1 MFIGPMHLSFA
12 QTDEPQAVQ
21 WFIEAMSS
29 DDGSAML
36 VNGQVVNVIVADD
49 VNRGNSGPVEI
60 TSLLQ
65 PGDNLVS
72 FISWNAGGPG
82 GWHFTLRRGEDVVW
96 ENQAPAEGEA
106 FVTYT
111 QTVLLNDRGEV
122 TLLDPDIAEAPV
134 PGTWLIRQ
142 RDIDD
147 VSLVVINDRP
157 VFATVRGSSDWFD
170 ISPYL
175 RSDQDN
181 EVEVQVWNLSEGYNG
196 RFVLNHDDTL
206 VWGRETNGTS
216 EPGLAYRA
224 RAIVQGDGDVIDS
237 TELGEWA
244 ARIYNSDNVMALF
257 VNGKAIS
264 VVRLDDANGGD
275 SGWINLNEHLRP
287 NETNTVT
294 FMAWDWGTPGA
305 WGAALSRN
313 GVTVWGSEG
322 TTEQDFA
329 PILTQSMTIDPG
341 GLLSMAPH
349 PPVPSTPATSS
360 TWLVRSVDCQDA
372 CFIFLN
378 DVLIQAS
385 FMEMQADWLDISD
398 MLFPG
403 RDNILRMEAWNIDGD
418 YAWSFAIQKDD
429 AVEWESQFSGADQ
442 QGLIYDVSLVVDTS
456 EELSE

>member
-1 MFIGPMHLSFA
+1 
-12 QTDEPQAVQ
+12 
-21 WFIEAMSS
+21 
-29 DDGSAML
+29 
-36 VNGQVVNVIVADD
+36 
-49 VNRGNSGPVEI
+49 
-60 TSLLQ
+60 
-65 PGDNLVS
+65 
-72 FISWNAGGPG
+72 
-82 GWHFTLRRGEDVVW
+82 
-96 ENQAPAEGEA
+96 
-106 FVTYT
+106 
-111 QTVLLNDRGEV
+111 
-122 TLLDPDIAEAPV
+122 
-134 PGTWLIRQ
+134 
-142 RDIDD
+142 
-147 VSLVVINDRP
+147 
-157 VFATVRGSSDWFD
+157 
-170 ISPYL
+170 
-175 RSDQDN
+175 
-181 EVEVQVWNLSEGYNG
+181 
-196 RFVLNHDDTL
+196 VLNHDDTL